1 MSIKDL
7 FTTKKEQPIETV
19 QEIAPDNRKTFIQWG
34 KELAEQLGGYPDV
47 IHPAL
52 HSVYLRVKQLV
63 AEDEQEQEK
72 RRGEVKSQIGIVE
85 NQIKNL
91 NNEKERKEKDLQLE
105 EKKIEENKA
114 ERELLRKDPSSILG
128 EKGSPKAS
136 LFIGVIIILF
146 LTVYLFVF
154 YSSAAYSAF
163 FKNFMDSLQAGGDI
177 GVATSI
183 FDPQAVGNAARDGIT
198 EIVLI
203 LTIPA
208 VFLGLGFL
216 IHKFTTNKKS
226 KTWMN
231 YLKVGGLILVTFL
244 FDSILAYGI
253 CKKIYDVTGV
263 MSFSKTQEPYS
274 LMLAAG
280 DIDFWT
286 IIFAGFVVY
295 IIWGLVFNFVMDEY
309 YKLDRVKVALDE
321 LEKKIS
327 ERKQACKSIKDEISN
342 IGKEITEKEGRKNEL
357 NSILSG
363 TIVKMHDVK
372 LEVNNFVTGWLSY
385 MEYRNFSDTDRN
397 KVVSIKDG
405 FLAGISN
412 QFQDIEQTNK

>member
-1 MSIKDL
+1 
-7 FTTKKEQPIETV
+7 
-19 QEIAPDNRKTFIQWG
+19 
-34 KELAEQLGGYPDV
+34 
-47 IHPAL
+47 
-52 HSVYLRVKQLV
+52 
-63 AEDEQEQEK
+63 
-72 RRGEVKSQIGIVE
+72 
-85 NQIKNL
+85 
-91 NNEKERKEKDLQLE
+91 
-105 EKKIEENKA
+105 
-114 ERELLRKDPSSILG
+114 
-128 EKGSPKAS
+128 
-136 LFIGVIIILF
+136 
-146 LTVYLFVF
+146 
-154 YSSAAYSAF
+154 
-163 FKNFMDSLQAGGDI
+163 
-177 GVATSI
+177 
-183 FDPQAVGNAARDGIT
+183 
-198 EIVLI
+198 
-203 LTIPA
+203 
-208 VFLGLGFL
+208 
-216 IHKFTTNKKS
+216 
-226 KTWMN
+226 MN